1 MKDTESPESA
11 VRVIETFDALPLER
25 RVQIFSEL
33 SPEAREE
40 LVRVVARPGEIIRQM
55 SEEEIFFTVQKL
67 GVDNALGLI
76 SLTTGRQLRYLLDLD
91 LWKKEMLNVE
101 SAGRWLNIIAAMG
114 EEKILQFVQVTDSEL
129 LVSLMN
135 SFIKVRI
142 RDPDIDLVEEKDS
155 LPQFTLDDLFFVHFA
170 VPGSEDTLKR
180 FLETIFEWN
189 TEYYFGLMGE
199 LARGV
204 YLETEEEAR
213 RLRLARLADRGFPD
227 FDEAVEIYRH
237 IQRGALSSSPSELC
251 REKAEPF
258 EAPRTVLKY
267 PLKVLAPGAL
277 FKRSLDAIAEPSEK
291 DRLSQELA
299 HLANKVMVADA
310 RDPAEA
316 DDLRGS
322 LRKVSGYINI
332 ALEEMCG
339 EDASKAAD
347 VLRCNHMEL
356 LFRRG
361 FSVILDLR
369 KEAQKLLRDY
379 EGGVENLGHPLAGLV
394 QGLFLKRPV
403 FASFVLGESKP
414 REFESLDDIILIR
427 RLLDRALVEE
437 SWEPV

>member
-1 MKDTESPESA
+1 
-11 VRVIETFDALPLER
+11 
-25 RVQIFSEL
+25 
-33 SPEAREE
+33 
-40 LVRVVARPGEIIRQM
+40 
-55 SEEEIFFTVQKL
+55 
-67 GVDNALGLI
+67 
-76 SLTTGRQLRYLLDLD
+76 
-91 LWKKEMLNVE
+91 
-101 SAGRWLNIIAAMG
+101 
-114 EEKILQFVQVTDSEL
+114 
-129 LVSLMN
+129 
-135 SFIKVRI
+135 
-142 RDPDIDLVEEKDS
+142 
-155 LPQFTLDDLFFVHFA
+155 
-170 VPGSEDTLKR
+170 
-180 FLETIFEWN
+180 
-189 TEYYFGLMGE
+189 
-199 LARGV
+199 
-204 YLETEEEAR
+204 
-213 RLRLARLADRGFPD
+213 
-227 FDEAVEIYRH
+227 
-237 IQRGALSSSPSELC
+237 
-251 REKAEPF
+251 
-258 EAPRTVLKY
+258 
-267 PLKVLAPGAL
+267 
-277 FKRSLDAIAEPSEK
+277 LDAIAEPPEK